1 MPICRPVRVVLLYP
15 PATNFPYPL
24 HRTRVKICGLTRPQ
38 DAQAAVHLG
47 ADALGLVFY
56 PPSPRAITVEQA
68 REMVADLPPFV
79 TVVALFVDEAPDRIR
94 DILARVRVDL
104 LQFHGDEAPET
115 CASFAKPWIKALKVR
130 PGVDL
135 TAEARR
141 YEGSS
146 GLLLDAWHPDV
157 HGGSGEAFDWA
168 LLNEDS
174 IPDLVLAGGL
184 HAGNLRQALE
194 TVRPYGLDVSSGVES
209 AKGIKDHA
217 KMAAFLQ
224 QVREFDYG
232 SQRD

>member
-1 MPICRPVRVVLLYP
+1 MRAVLLHP

-56 PPSPRAITVEQA
+56 PPSPRAVTVEQA
-68 REMVADLPPFV
+68 QNIVANLPPFV
-79 TVVALFVDEAPDRIR
+79 TVVALFVDEAPGRIEE
-94 DILARVRVDL
+94 ILARVRIDL
-104 LQFHGDEAPET
+104 LQFHGDEATET

-141 YEGSS
+141 FEGSS

-168 LLNEDS
+168 LLDNDV
-174 IPDLVLAGGL
+174 IPGLVLAGGL

-194 TVRPYGLDVSSGVES
+194 KVRPYGLDVSSGVES
-209 AKGIKDHA
+209 AKGIKDYA